1 MKKEPVF
8 RGVCTALIT
17 PMRGD
22 AIDFECMEALIER
35 QIAAGVDAL
44 AVCGTTGEAP
54 TLSPAEHRRLIRFTV
69 EAVRGR
75 LPVIAGTGSNDTR
88 HAIETSIYA
97 ASAGA
102 DALLTVT
109 PYYNKTTP
117 EGLVRSFTAI
127 ADATP
132 LPVIL
137 YNVPTRTCVDIPPE
151 VYARLCRH
159 GRIVAAKE
167 ASPSMEKSVYT
178 RHLCGDALTLY
189 SGNDDLTL
197 PMLAIGAQGVISVLS
212 NLLPQEMCAM
222 WHAWEAGDTAAA
234 GEKQCELSP
243 IMRAM
248 FCEVNPTPLKYA
260 MSTLGLCSPDV
271 RLPLVPPTEENK
283 ATLRELTAAFAR

>member
-8 RGVCTALIT
+8 RGICTALIT

-22 AIDFECMEALIER
+22 AIDFECMESLIER
-35 QIAAGVDAL
+35 QIAAGVNAL

-69 EAVRGR
+69 ERVQGR

-88 HAIETSIYA
+88 HATEMSIYA
-97 ASAGA
+97 AKAGA

-151 VYARLCRH
+151 VYATLCRH
-159 GRIVAAKE
+159 ERIVAAKE
-167 ASPSMEKSVYT
+167 ASPSMEKAVYT
-178 RHLCGDALTLY
+178 RHLCGDELTLY

-212 NLLPQEMCAM
+212 NLFPHRMCAL

-234 GEKQCELSP
+234 RDTQCELAP

-260 MSTLGLCSPDV
+260 MSTLGLCAPDV

-283 ATLRELTAAFAR
+283 ATLRELTARFA